1 MVNDEPEIFLKETV
15 LA

>member
-15 LA
+15 MA